1 MASSSSPGPPPSS
14 PRSNLRKLLQT
25 VLGSE
30 AAPEGQALQ
39 TQMDVLMRADA
50 ENKTSVQKRLY
61 LVLDLDETL
70 VFSSRMKPGAE
81 PAGHQITVRDSPFD
95 MVLRPGLLHFLQ
107 VIRQTY
113 VVSMYTMGDEE
124 YTRAVLDVIDPQRQL
139 FAGGVCSWRPSES
152 REFKYLSRVACDS
165 SMAVIVDDSIDVW
178 RESLPN
184 LCLTR
189 RFVGDPMDDGLM
201 LLSQQLQQL
210 HHGFFAARDAGAPAP
225 SLPDVLSDMRS
236 SLLEGC
242 IIAFTGLVADQSA
255 KTLESQPLCTLVRL
269 YGAQVTLEVDDATHL
284 VARKKEGWKSASK
297 IRRAMER
304 QESDQTFRTV
314 WDHWLLD
321 SMVSF
326 KRQSESNYAV
336 RLDAEE
342 VEYIVPGRLDPV
354 NNAAPP
360 SVLDASLNDILG
372 AVGRTNQTQMRV
384 QPASGNMHRHAA
396 VDSPGASLSG
406 SQTAS
411 LPLRKRPRDDE
422 PPKVTSQ
429 ASNSS
434 SKMSVADYLK
444 SKTSAAP
451 ARGDE

>member
-1 MASSSSPGPPPSS
+1 MSSPGPPPSS
-14 PRSNLRKLLQT
+14 PRSNLRRLLQT

-39 TQMDVLMRADA
+39 TQMDVLMKADA
-50 ENKTSVQKRLY
+50 ENKASVQRRLY

-210 HHGFFAARDAGAPAP
+210 HHGFFAARDAGAAAPPP
-225 SLPDVLSDMRS
+225 SLPEVLSELRS

-242 IIAFTGLVADQSA
+242 IIAFTGLVADQSEE
-255 KTLESQPLCTLVRL
+255 TLASQPLCTLVRL

-284 VARKKEGWKSASK
+284 VARKKEGWKSSSK
-297 IRRAMER
+297 IRRAMQR
-304 QESDQTFRTV
+304 QESDQTFRAV

-326 KRQSESNYAV
+326 KRQAESNYAV
-336 RLDAEE
+336 RLDEEE

-354 NNAAPP
+354 NNNAPP
-360 SVLDASLNDILG
+360 PVHLDASLSDILG

-384 QPASGNMHRHAA
+384 QPATGDVYRHAA
-396 VDSPGASLSG
+396 VDSPGVSPSG
-406 SQTAS
+406 SQAAS

-422 PPKVTSQ
+422 PPQVPKVASQ

-444 SKTSAAP
+444 QKTT
-451 ARGDE
+451 AR